1 VAALKI
7 EVPTAQKAEGSM
19 ITKALKWTAIAALT
33 GGLLWRSSEVYSTL
47 LQFVVSVV
55 ATVVIVQAA
64 AMRRYV
70 WMSLFLLAVS
80 LFNPVLPLVL
90 SRSIYGLVSLLTA
103 LLFFFS
109 VELLQPKRRLTI
121 ASITS
126 RGPGSESL

>member
-1 VAALKI
+1 
-7 EVPTAQKAEGSM
+7 M
-19 ITKALKWTAIAALT
+19 ITKALKWTAIVALT

-55 ATVVIVQAA
+55 ATVVLVQAA